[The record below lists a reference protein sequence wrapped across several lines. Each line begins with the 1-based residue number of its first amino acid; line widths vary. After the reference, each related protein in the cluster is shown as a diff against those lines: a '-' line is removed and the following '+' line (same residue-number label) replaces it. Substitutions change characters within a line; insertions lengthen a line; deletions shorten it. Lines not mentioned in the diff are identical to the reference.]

1 MLARAAD
8 VLAKERGAIESQI
21 TADMGKTL
29 TESGGELDEAIGYLR
44 FAAAEGRRREG
55 DVNPNGVPGRMSFTL
70 RGPLGVVGVITA
82 WNFPVA
88 IPLWKL
94 AAGLLTGNT
103 CVWKPASATAMTGT
117 LLADALDRAGLLPG
131 VLNLVHGRGS
141 VTGDAI
147 VHAPWCG
154 SCPSQARLRQ
164 GCRSPLALRRAV
176 GAPSSRWAART
187 RPSCSRTP
195 ISSWPL
201 RLWSLARLGPQ
212 GNAALRRAGS
222 FVESSVRDEF
232 AQLLTEGA
240 RRLRCGDG
248 RDPETDVGPPVDAQ
262 SRDQVADSVA
272 AARARGAQILS
283 GGARV
288 SGDVG
293 CFYAPTVLGD
303 VGHAD
308 PIAREEVFG
317 PVTVLLDA
325 PDRQTL
331 VTLANDTPT
340 NLSHRCSHA
349 ISRARSSTPWPSGR
363 HCDD

>member
-1 MLARAAD
+1 M
-8 VLAKERGAIESQI
+8 IESQI

-29 TESGGELDEAIGYLR
+29 TESGGELDGAIGYLR

-82 WNFPVA
+82 WSFPVA

-94 AAGLLTGNT
+94 AAALLTGNT

-147 VHAPWCG
+147 VHAPSCG
-154 SCPSQARLRQ
+154 SCPSQARLGQ

-187 RPSCSRTP
+187 RPSCWRTP

-201 RLWSLARLGPQ
+201 RLWSLARLRPQ

-248 RDPETDVGPPVDAQ
+248 CDPETDVGPPIDAQ
-262 SRDQVADSVA
+262 SRTKSPIPSRRPGRVALRS
-272 AARARGAQILS
+272 
-283 GGARV
+283 
-288 SGDVG
+288 
-293 CFYAPTVLGD
+293 CPE
-303 VGHAD
+303 GHAF
-308 PIAREEVFG
+308 PAMSGAF
-317 PVTVLLDA
+317 T
-325 PDRQTL
+325 RQ
-331 VTLANDTPT
+331 
-340 NLSHRCSHA
+340 RCSA
-349 ISRARSSTPWPSGR
+349 TSVTPIRSLARRCSGR
-363 HCDD
+363 SPSCWTHPTARHS